1 MSNEGGVTTTT
12 IILKEK
18 RDRPFRFRHPWIFSG
33 AIGKIDGTPADGDE
47 VVVVDTKK
55 KFIARGVY
63 NSKSQ
68 IAVRLYSWAEEA
80 ALEEDFWR
88 GRIRQ
93 AIEHRKSIFESGQA
107 CRLINS
113 EGDGL
118 SGLVLDWYPPF
129 GVVQFMSLA
138 LDARRE
144 VLLRLIQEAT
154 GIEHLFERS
163 DGSICKYEGLPER
176 SGVLL
181 GDEPPKMHTIKEND
195 LELLVDLQEGH
206 KTGYYLDQR
215 RNRARASALAR
226 PGRVLDVCC
235 YTGSFG
241 IHAAAAGAKVI
252 AIDQA
257 RQALELAKQ
266 NAINNGLEGRYSKRL
281 SPAATELR
289 SLAEANEKFET
300 IILDPPKF
308 AHSKRELEKAAK
320 GYHELNLRAMQ
331 VAAEGALLYTCSC
344 SGAMDLYSF
353 QSILLGA
360 AHDAGRD
367 LQILE
372 VHFQAEDHPFLISC
386 PESQYLKC
394 LICRVW

>member
-1 MSNEGGVTTTT
+1 MSTTT
-12 IILKEK
+12 IILKAK
-18 RDRPFRFRHPWIFSG
+18 RDRPFRFRHPWVFSG
-33 AIGKIDGTPADGDE
+33 AMGKVEGSPADGDE
-47 VVVVDTKK
+47 VLVVDTKK
-55 KFIARGVY
+55 EFIARGLY

-68 IAVRLYSWAEEA
+68 IAVRLFSWSEA
-80 ALEEDFWR
+80 VSLDEDFWR
-88 GRIRQ
+88 GRIRR
-93 AIEHRKSIFESGQA
+93 AIGHRKPLLESGQA

-129 GVVQFMSLA
+129 AVVQFMSLG

-144 VLLRLIQEAT
+144 MLLKVIQETT
-154 GIEHLFERS
+154 GIEHLYERS

-181 GDEPPKMHTIKEND
+181 GDEPGKTHTFKENGLD
-195 LELLVDLQEGH
+195 LLVDLKEGH
-206 KTGYYLDQR
+206 KTGFYLDQR
-215 RNRARASALAR
+215 QNRARAAALAK

-235 YTGSFG
+235 YTGAFG
-241 IHAAAAGAKVI
+241 IQAAAAGAKVI

-257 RQALELAKQ
+257 RQPLDLAKQ
-266 NAINNGLEGRYSKRL
+266 NAVNNGLEGRFSKRL

-289 SLAEANEKFET
+289 KLVDAGEKFET

-308 AHSKRELEKAAK
+308 AHSRRELEKAAR
-320 GYHELNLRAMQ
+320 GYHELNLRALQ
-331 VAAEGALLYTCSC
+331 VAAEDALLYTCSC
-344 SGAMDLYSF
+344 SGAMDLYGF
-353 QSILLGA
+353 QSILHGA

-367 LQILE
+367 LQIIE
-372 VHFQAEDHPFLISC
+372 VHFQAEDHPFLASC